1 MSMSAPAARLQ
12 PGRAGRQPR
21 LWQVVSAAF
30 GVQSLF
36 FMIATAPA
44 VYAPKVA
51 PELGIG
57 PEWVGML
64 FAMSAFSGVTFT
76 SASSAL
82 YARFGM
88 IRVLQIAALSL
99 CGALLIGYTAIPWII
114 LLAGLLIGAAQGP
127 AGPACTYLISKYA
140 PPSQLGLLTSMQ
152 QAGAPMGLAVGGIII
167 PALILLLGWR
177 WSLAVLALPCVAV
190 ALMLEGLRR
199 PIDAQVRTG
208 ATPTLKDMVQPLR
221 LVLGDPRLRQMCV
234 IGSALIMLHQG
245 FIGFLIIYLSVELN
259 LDLVQAGAI
268 MAAAQ
273 IAAIAARLMWGWL
286 GDRTRDAFLI
296 LAIAALGSA
305 LCNTA
310 LVLYPMGWPLWPVV
324 VLSLLLGVTS
334 AGWQGL
340 FFAANARTAPPDKVV
355 SALSGVAFFMFA
367 AGGLGPMLIA
377 GIISA
382 TSSYRIAYG
391 LLAVLALWIGT
402 RLLRQRSAHHFGRA

>member
-1 MSMSAPAARLQ
+1 MSAPAASLES
-12 PGRAGRQPR
+12 GRAGRRPK
-21 LWQVVSAAF
+21 LWQVVTAAF

-36 FMIATAPA
+36 FMVATAPA

-51 PELGIG
+51 PELGVG
-57 PEWVGML
+57 PQWVGML

-99 CGALLIGYTAIPWII
+99 CGALLVGFSAVPWLI
-114 LLAGLLIGAAQGP
+114 LTAGLLIGAAQGP
-127 AGPACTYLISKYA
+127 AGPACTWLISRYA
-140 PPSQLGLLTSMQ
+140 PPAQLGLLTSVQ

-167 PALILLLGWR
+167 PALILLVGWR
-177 WSLAVLALPCVAV
+177 WSLLVLAVPCIAI

-208 ATPTLKDMVQPLR
+208 ATPTFRDMVQPLK
-221 LVLGDPRLRQMCV
+221 LVLGEPRLRQMCI
-234 IGSALIMLHQG
+234 IGSSLIMLHQG

-259 LDLVQAGAI
+259 LDLVAAGGI

-273 IAAIAARLMWGWL
+273 ITAIAARLMWGWL

-310 LVLYPMGWPLWPVV
+310 LVLYPAGWPLWPVV

-340 FFAANARTAPPDKVV
+340 FFAANARSAPPDKVV

-377 GIISA
+377 GVISA
-382 TSSYRIAYG
+382 TSSYRVAYG
-391 LLAVLALWIGT
+391 LLAALAVWIGA
-402 RLLRQRSAHHFGRA
+402 RLLRQRRAHHFGKP